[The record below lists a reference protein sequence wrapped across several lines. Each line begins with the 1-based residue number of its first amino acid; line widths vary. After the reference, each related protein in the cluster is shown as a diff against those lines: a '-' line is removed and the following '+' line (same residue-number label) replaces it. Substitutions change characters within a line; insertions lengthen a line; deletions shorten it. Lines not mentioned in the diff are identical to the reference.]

1 MRWVLIHMVEE
12 TARHAG
18 HVDILRELIDGM
30 ADRTVTINGLSK
42 TFSVTGWRVGW
53 AISPPSVTGAIRKL
67 HDFLTVGAPAPLQ
80 QAGAAALALPD
91 SYYTEL
97 ATEYCRRR
105 DMLVEILTR
114 HRFHCFVPDGAYY
127 VMTDITA
134 FGFPDD
140 VEFAK
145 HLVEHVGVAAVP
157 GSSFY
162 RDGVRGRTKLR
173 FCFSKRDETMIEAD
187 RRMAKLA

>member
-1 MRWVLIHMVEE
+1 M
-12 TARHAG
+12 
-18 HVDILRELIDGM
+18 
-30 ADRTVTINGLSK
+30 
-42 TFSVTGWRVGW
+42 
-53 AISPPSVTGAIRKL
+53 TGAIRKL

-80 QAGAAALALPD
+80 QAGAAAVVG
-91 SYYTEL
+91 
-97 ATEYCRRR
+97 RRR
-105 DMLVEILTR
+105 DILVAILTR

-173 FCFSKRDETMIEAD
+173 FCFSKRDETLFEAD
-187 RRMAKLA
+187 KRLARLSVISG